1 MITAM
6 VWVIIVIRI
15 LVLLMILVLKMTK
28 KYHITWYWCQNI
40 RDNMVGKRVKKF
52 GQGPPPLFG
61 QCPKEINFLCEVVP
75 KGTFCFDSTLVH
87 FRDLVH
93 GKKCEGIE
101 DTKNIGHIILDM
113 NNAPQWGTFPTI
125 TCNLECNPY
134 IMILPPI
141 QQTWGT
147 KSANFT
153 TISPPSPTP
162 PPPPLGCWPFFPSL
176 SISEIFLEYY
186 LSI

>member
-1 MITAM
+1 
-6 VWVIIVIRI
+6 
-15 LVLLMILVLKMTK
+15 MILMSKYKGKHCGK
-28 KYHITWYWCQNI
+28 KGQQI
-40 RDNMVGKRVKKF
+40 RAR
-52 GQGPPPLFG
+52 PPPPFRAM
-61 QCPKEINFLCEVVP
+61 PKRNQFFMWGRP
-75 KGTFCFDSTLVH
+75 KGDFLFWH

-93 GKKCEGIE
+93 GKNCEGIE